1 MHCDAN
7 GDGTIIQT
15 TIIDT
20 FTVAITDT
28 VHAFNYTMPKTY
40 TNTQYTKLVYYHCCD
55 HLAKRPRVPQTVLI
69 FSLSRFP

>member
-1 MHCDAN
+1 MQILMHCDAN

-40 TNTQYTKLVYYHCCD
+40 TNTYIQNLYTTTVD
-55 HLAKRPRVPQTVLI
+55 HLAKRLC
-69 FSLSRFP
+69 

>member
-1 MHCDAN
+1 MQVLVHCVAN
-7 GDGTIIQT
+7 GDGTITRITQT

-40 TNTQYTKLVYYHCCD
+40 INT
-55 HLAKRPRVPQTVLI
+55 
-69 FSLSRFP
+69 